1 MKRRLVAVFAGLLAA
16 SLPLAA
22 LTPPLPPP
30 LPAGPDFQV
39 NATTLGWQDTP
50 DVARDAAGNFV
61 VVWADTGLGT
71 GQYQVMARL
80 FAPSGAPKSGEILVW
95 PVSHPDPRPRVAMTP
110 QGAFVVVWMNESGV
124 SMRRFDRFAEPNSA
138 AFPVAPEASAD
149 KHSPDVAMDAAGNA
163 AVVWAQDDSQRIFLQ
178 RFDAEDR
185 PLEAPVRVDQA
196 SVGRRGNPRVALNA
210 AGSILVTWNDRRE
223 LDVYV
228 RRFDGPSGSWGPERP
243 AHTATTGQQDSGAP
257 ALYPEGDGLVV
268 YQDQSLNTVFVHRL
282 DVTGAPAGS
291 ATAIGN
297 AFLDALP
304 DVAVASNGTALAV
317 WSGDGF
323 DGSGIHGSLFT
334 RDGEPV
340 DLPFLISTPSPVNDW
355 YPSVAGGAAEG
366 FVVAWGNGDLT
377 PTFPITTPVPTQN
390 GRDGSL
396 FGVFARVLGD
406 GRCLAGSE
414 VLCLRGGRFEA
425 RVTWTNPAT
434 GETGVGR
441 ALPLTADTGALWFFN
456 EDNLE
461 LVVKVLDGG
470 AVNGHFWV
478 YYGALSD
485 VRYILEVTDTE
496 TGKKKIYR
504 NPPRRLASRA
514 DINAFPN
521 AGQTFPAVTAPKAAL
536 TAPASK
542 AAGSC
547 QPSPEALCLAGDRFR
562 VTVEFADPRLSPAVE
577 HQAKAIPLT
586 GDTGTFYFFHAENIE
601 LMIKVLDGR
610 PHNGHFWVYYGA
622 LSDVA
627 YRIAV
632 EDTETGQRKTYDN
645 VSGRLISRADV
656 GAFQDER

>member
-16 SLPLAA
+16 SSPLAA

-39 NATTLGWQDTP
+39 NATTQGSQDTP

-61 VVWADTGLGT
+61 MVWADSELEFTAPS
-71 GQYQVMARL
+71 QVKARL
-80 FAPSGAPKSGEILVW
+80 YDSSGSPKSGEILVW
-95 PVSHPDPRPRVAMTP
+95 PVSHSAPRPRVAMTP
-110 QGAFVVVWMNESGV
+110 QGAFVVVWRSESGV

-138 AFPVAPEASAD
+138 AFPVAPQASAD

-163 AVVWAQDDSQRIFLQ
+163 AVVWVQDDNQRIFLQ

-196 SVGRRGNPRVALNA
+196 PVGRRDNPRVALNA
-210 AGSILVTWNDRRE
+210 AGSILVTWDDRRE
-223 LDVYV
+223 LDVLA
-228 RRFDGPSGSWGPERP
+228 RRFDGPSGSWGPERR
-243 AHTATTGQQDSGAP
+243 AHAAADGIQEAGAP
-257 ALYPEGDGLVV
+257 VLYPEGDGLVV
-268 YQDQSLNTVFVHRL
+268 YHDQGAGLIFAQRLNA
-282 DVTGAPAGS
+282 TGAPVGG
-291 ATAIGN
+291 AIELGGG
-297 AFLDALP
+297 LGDGLP
-304 DVAVASNGTALAV
+304 DAAAALNGTVLAT
-317 WSGDGF
+317 WIGYGF
-323 DGSGIHGSLFT
+323 DGDGIYGSLLE
-334 RDGEPV
+334 RNGESASF
-340 DLPFLISTPSPVNDW
+340 PFLISTPSTADDF

-366 FVVAWGNGDLT
+366 FAVAWVNGDSA
-377 PTFPITTPVPTQN
+377 PIFPITLPPRQD

-396 FGVFARVLGD
+396 RGVFARVFGD
-406 GRCLAGSE
+406 DRCLAGSE
-414 VLCLRGGRFEA
+414 VLCLRGGRFET

-496 TGKKKIYR
+496 TGRKRIYR

-521 AGQTFPAVTAPKAAL
+521 AGAAL
-536 TAPASK
+536 PVVTPDPKTALAAPASK
-542 AAGSC
+542 AVGSC
-547 QPSPEALCLAGDRFR
+547 QGSPEALCLAGDRFR
-562 VTVEFADPRLSPAVE
+562 VTVEFADPRLGPAVE

-627 YRIAV
+627 YRITV
-632 EDTETGQRKTYDN
+632 EDTETGERKTYDN
-645 VSGRLISRADV
+645 LPGRLISRADV
-656 GAFQDER
+656 EAF